1 MAAASLPHPLRLAT
15 APVYTYIRT
24 KFDFFFLSQQIKIL
38 LGFFFLPDKTDV
50 GMECCRRRM
59 NLNILSSGGSNPS
72 LSANVTIPNPA
83 GGTKTNLPNI
93 IAAVVF
99 NPNFELPGPEFQ
111 FNYLQISGK

>member
-15 APVYTYIRT
+15 A
-24 KFDFFFLSQQIKIL
+24 
-38 LGFFFLPDKTDV
+38 PDKTDV

-99 NPNFELPGPEFQ
+99 NPNFELPGPSVRLPPNANNMQ
-111 FNYLQISGK
+111 GIIASPRIKQLSVKK